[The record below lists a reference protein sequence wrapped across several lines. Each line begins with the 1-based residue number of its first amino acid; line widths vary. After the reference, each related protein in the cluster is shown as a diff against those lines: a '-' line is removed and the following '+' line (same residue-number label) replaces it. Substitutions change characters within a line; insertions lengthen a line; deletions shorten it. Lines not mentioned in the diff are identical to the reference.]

1 MGRTVVELPH
11 ECGAGRYA
19 VAVSMVPA
27 EPDSYTLPNKTRH
40 RLYKRGIVA
49 PRVYHFTY
57 DFDFSP
63 LQKRDSPSNVQV
75 RIDFSSD
82 PGYWLRIVD
91 APAKVRREVE
101 MEVDQHFDGD
111 WKRYRE
117 HSFRKEKRETPD
129 HELHLLQKK
138 WFSADLADW
147 MSGQLE
153 VQTQWNLIRHSIN
166 VRIGSFSSFP
176 FFFSFLATPDSLC
189 IVTDAS

>member
-1 MGRTVVELPH
+1 
-11 ECGAGRYA
+11 
-19 VAVSMVPA
+19 MVPA
-27 EPDSYTLPNKTRH
+27 EPDSYMLPNKTRH

-63 LQKRDSPSNVQV
+63 LQKRDSPSNVLV

-91 APAKVRREVE
+91 SPAKVRRELE

-111 WKRYRE
+111 WKTYLE

-129 HELHLLQKK
+129 HELHNLQKK

-147 MSGQLE
+147 MSGQVE